1 VIAFEPFQMLL
12 DGMGWILA
20 QIYDLVPN
28 WGLSIIV
35 LTVLIRIVLLP
46 LGVKQIRSM
55 QNMQIIQPK
64 VKQIQQKY
72 KGNKQKQ
79 QEEIM
84 SLYRDHGVN
93 PFSGC
98 WPVLLQFPILIAMY
112 SVVRFP
118 QYPVHIPESSK
129 LYEVVTAQ
137 IPETPRGFHTEAD
150 LPDGTRLV
158 DGRYVVPESSPAG
171 TDFLSMNLL
180 CSAQQAGN
188 ESAEVQSKFVV
199 NDKPIVFQL
208 DCGQSVPERIPYY
221 LFAGA
226 MFATTFLQQRQMQRA
241 SPPGASSQQQ
251 QALLKIMPLMFGV
264 FGFFFPVGLVL
275 YWTTSNAWQIGQ
287 QYFMLKN
294 RPTAETL
301 AARANGRKERKGFM
315 ASMMDRANQDR
326 KQRDSGN
333 GRPPPKRPASGGGR
347 PGTPPQRKPGS
358 GGGRGA
364 GGTRGAGGSGGT
376 GNTGGT
382 GGSGGTGGPGA
393 GSRKKRPKR

>member
-12 DGMGWILA
+12 DGMGWIMA
-20 QIYDLVPN
+20 RIYDVVPN

-35 LTVLIRIVLLP
+35 LTVLIRLVLLP
-46 LGVKQIRSM
+46 LGIKQIRSM

-84 SLYRDHGVN
+84 QLYREHGVN

-112 SVVRFP
+112 SVIRFP
-118 QYPVHIPESSK
+118 QYPVHIPEGSA
-129 LYEVVTAQ
+129 LYEAVTVQ
-137 IPETPRGFHTEAD
+137 VPEPPAD
-150 LPDGTRLV
+150 QMTPDGEVPTEYLMQV
-158 DGRYVVPESSPAG
+158 GAEKKGGVWVVPERSPSG
-171 TDFLSMNLL
+171 TTFLTMNLL

-188 ESAEVQSKFVV
+188 GDAKVTSRYRASDNAGIEY
-199 NDKPIVFQL
+199 QL
-208 DCGQSVPERIPYY
+208 NCGDSVPQRIPYY
-221 LFAGA
+221 LFAAA
-226 MFATTFLQQRQMQRA
+226 MFATTYFQQRQMQKA

-251 QALLKIMPLMFGV
+251 QALLRIMPLAFGV

-294 RPTAETL
+294 RPTAESL
-301 AARANGRKERKGFM
+301 AARANGRRERRGFM
-315 ASMMDRANQDR
+315 ASIMDRADQER
-326 KQRDSGN
+326 KRRDSGD
-333 GRPPPKRPASGGGR
+333 GRPAANKPGSDGGR
-347 PGTPPQRKPGS
+347 PGAPPQRKPGT
-358 GGGRGA
+358 GGGRGS
-364 GGTRGAGGSGGT
+364 GGSGGT
-376 GNTGGT
+376 GT
-382 GGSGGTGGPGA
+382 

>member
-1 VIAFEPFQMLL
+1 MIASVPGFQELL
-12 DGMGWILA
+12 NGMGWILA
-20 QIYDLVPN
+20 RIYDVIPN
-28 WGLSIIV
+28 WGLAIIT
-35 LTVLIRIVLLP
+35 LTILIRVVLLP

-55 QNMQIIQPK
+55 QSMQIIQPK

-84 SLYRDHGVN
+84 NLYREHGVN

-118 QYPVHIPESSK
+118 QYPVHIPADSS
-129 LYEVVTAQ
+129 LYRAVTVQ
-137 IPETPRGFHTEAD
+137 IPEPASGTPSTEFLQQKGATIV
-150 LPDGTRLV
+150 DGTW
-158 DGRYVVPESSPAG
+158 VVPEKSAAG

-188 ESAEVQSKFVV
+188 ESAEVTSKYRAS
-199 NDKPIVFQL
+199 DGKPITYQL
-208 DCGQSVPERIPYY
+208 DCGNSIPERIPYY
-221 LFAGA
+221 VFALL
-226 MFATTFLQQRQMQRA
+226 MFGTTYYQQRQMQSA

-251 QALLKIMPLMFGV
+251 QALLKFMPLMFGV

-275 YWTTSNAWQIGQ
+275 YWTVSNGWQIGQ
-287 QYFMLKN
+287 QYFMLRN

-301 AARANGRKERKGFM
+301 AAKADGRKERTGFM
-315 ASMMDRANQDR
+315 ASMMQRADAER
-326 KQRDSGN
+326 QRRQAGN
-333 GRPPPKRPASGGGR
+333 GQPTKKPASGGKPGTSGGR
-347 PGTPPQRKPGS
+347 PGTPPPRKPGS
-358 GGGRGA
+358 GGS
-364 GGTRGAGGSGGT
+364 GGS
-376 GNTGGT
+376 
-382 GGSGGTGGPGA
+382 GA

>member
-1 VIAFEPFQMLL
+1 MIALVPFQMLL

-20 QIYDLVPN
+20 RIYDVIPN
-28 WGLSIIV
+28 WGVSIIV
-35 LTVLIRIVLLP
+35 LTVLIRLVLLP

-55 QNMQIIQPK
+55 QSMQIIQPK

-84 SLYRDHGVN
+84 NLYREHGVN

-118 QYPVHIPESSK
+118 QYPVHIPETSK
-129 LYEVVTAQ
+129 LYEVVTQQ
-137 IPETPRGFHTEAD
+137 IPETPAGFQTVSD
-150 LPDGTRLV
+150 LPAGYRLV
-158 DGRYVVPESSPAG
+158 QGRYVIPEASPAG

-188 ESAEVQSKFVV
+188 ESAEVQSKFSV
-199 NDKPIVFQL
+199 DGKPIVYQL
-208 DCGQSVPERIPYY
+208 DCGNSVPDRIPYY
-221 LFAGA
+221 LFAAA
-226 MFATTFLQQRQMQRA
+226 MFATTWYQQRQMQGA

-251 QALLKIMPLMFGV
+251 QALLKVMPLMFGV

-294 RPTAETL
+294 RPTAESL
-301 AARANGRKERKGFM
+301 AAKADGRKERKGFM
-315 ASMMDRANQDR
+315 ASMMERADQER
-326 KQRDSGN
+326 KRRESGD
-333 GRPPPKRPASGGGR
+333 GRPPAKKPQSGGK
-347 PGTPPQRKPGS
+347 PGSGQQRKPGS
-358 GGGRGA
+358 GGS
-364 GGTRGAGGSGGT
+364 GGS
-376 GNTGGT
+376 
-382 GGSGGTGGPGA
+382 GA

>member
-1 VIAFEPFQMLL
+1 MIALVPFQMLL

-20 QIYDLVPN
+20 RIYDVVPN
-28 WGLSIIV
+28 WGLAIIV
-35 LTVLIRIVLLP
+35 LTVLIRLVLLP

-55 QNMQIIQPK
+55 QSMQIIQPK

-84 SLYRDHGVN
+84 NLYREHGVN

-118 QYPVHIPESSK
+118 QYPVHIPDTSK
-129 LYEVVTAQ
+129 LYEVVTKQ
-137 IPETPRGFHTEAD
+137 IPETPAGFQTESD
-150 LPDGTRLV
+150 LPAGFKLV
-158 DGRYVVPESSPAG
+158 EGRYVIPESSPAG

-188 ESAEVQSKFVV
+188 ESAEVQSKFSV
-199 NDKPIVFQL
+199 DGKPIVYQL
-208 DCGQSVPERIPYY
+208 DCGNSVPDRIPYY
-221 LFAGA
+221 IFAAA
-226 MFATTFLQQRQMQRA
+226 MFATTWFQQRQMQSA

-251 QALLKIMPLMFGV
+251 QALLKVMPLMFGV

-294 RPTAETL
+294 RPTAESL
-301 AARANGRKERKGFM
+301 AAKADGRKERKGFM
-315 ASMMDRANQDR
+315 ASMMERADQER
-326 KQRDSGN
+326 KRRGTGEVRPAAKEPEGN
-333 GRPPPKRPASGGGR
+333 GKPR
-347 PGTPPQRKPGS
+347 TTPQRKPGS
-358 GGGRGA
+358 GR
-364 GGTRGAGGSGGT
+364 GGSGG
-376 GNTGGT
+376 
-382 GGSGGTGGPGA
+382 SGA

>member
-1 VIAFEPFQMLL
+1 MIAAVPGFQELL
-12 DGMGWILA
+12 NAMGWILA
-20 QIYDLVPN
+20 KIYDVIPN
-28 WGLSIIV
+28 WGLAIIA
-35 LTVLIRIVLLP
+35 LTVLIRVVLLP

-55 QNMQIIQPK
+55 QSMQIIQPK

-84 SLYRDHGVN
+84 NLYREHGVN

-118 QYPVHIPESSK
+118 QYPVHIPADSS
-129 LYEVVTAQ
+129 LYRAVTVQ
-137 IPETPRGFHTEAD
+137 IPEPGTGAPSTDFLQQRGASI
-150 LPDGTRLV
+150 V
-158 DGRYVVPESSPAG
+158 DGSWVVPEKSSAG

-188 ESAEVQSKFVV
+188 ESAQVTSKYRAS
-199 NDKPIVFQL
+199 DGKPIVYQL
-208 DCGQSVPERIPYY
+208 DCGSSVPERIPYY
-221 LFAGA
+221 VFALL
-226 MFATTFLQQRQMQRA
+226 MFGTTYYQQRQMQGA

-251 QALLKIMPLMFGV
+251 QALLKFMPLMFGV

-275 YWTTSNAWQIGQ
+275 YWTVSNGWQIGQ
-287 QYFMLKN
+287 QYFMLRN

-301 AARANGRKERKGFM
+301 AAKADGRKERKGFM
-315 ASMMDRANQDR
+315 ASMMERANTER
-326 KQRDSGN
+326 QRREGGN
-333 GRPPPKRPASGGGR
+333 GQPTTKKPAAGGK
-347 PGTPPQRKPGS
+347 PGTSSGRSGTSSQRKPGS
-358 GGGRGA
+358 GGS
-364 GGTRGAGGSGGT
+364 GGS
-376 GNTGGT
+376 
-382 GGSGGTGGPGA
+382 GA

>member
-1 VIAFEPFQMLL
+1 MIAGVPGFQQLL
-12 DGMGWILA
+12 DAMGWVLA
-20 QIYDLVPN
+20 RIYDVIPN
-28 WGLSIIV
+28 WGLAIIA
-35 LTVLIRIVLLP
+35 LTVLIRVVLLP

-55 QNMQIIQPK
+55 QSMQIIQPK

-84 SLYRDHGVN
+84 NLYREHGVN

-118 QYPVHIPESSK
+118 QYPVHIPADSS
-129 LYEVVTAQ
+129 LYRAVTVQ
-137 IPETPRGFHTEAD
+137 IPEPGTGAPTTEFLQQKGAKIV
-150 LPDGTRLV
+150 DGTW
-158 DGRYVVPESSPAG
+158 VVPERSSAG

-188 ESAEVQSKFVV
+188 ESAQVTSKYRAS
-199 NDKPIVFQL
+199 DGKPITYQL
-208 DCGQSVPERIPYY
+208 DCGKSIPERIPYY
-221 LFAGA
+221 VFALL
-226 MFATTFLQQRQMQRA
+226 MFGTTYFQQRQMQSA

-251 QALLKIMPLMFGV
+251 QALLKFMPLMFGV

-275 YWTTSNAWQIGQ
+275 YWTVSNGWQIGQ
-287 QYFMLKN
+287 QYFMLRN

-301 AARANGRKERKGFM
+301 AAKADGRKERKGFM
-315 ASMMDRANQDR
+315 ASMMERADTER
-326 KQRDSGN
+326 QRRQGGN
-333 GRPPPKRPASGGGR
+333 GQPPTKKPASGGK
-347 PGTPPQRKPGS
+347 PGTSGGRSGTSPQRKPGS
-358 GGGRGA
+358 GG
-364 GGTRGAGGSGGT
+364 SGG
-376 GNTGGT
+376 N
-382 GGSGGTGGPGA
+382 GA